1 MTPDLIDGHWIDI
14 CSVVSGFAF
23 VVYRRWGI
31 YRRSPL
37 TIYPM
42 ASRKTGMVFSNG
54 VAIFPLLVMVAS
66 AISSQILMALL
77 ESSKITLAVA
87 GVSGTLAILEEE
99 L

>member
-1 MTPDLIDGHWIDI
+1 
-14 CSVVSGFAF
+14 
-23 VVYRRWGI
+23 
-31 YRRSPL
+31 
-37 TIYPM
+37 
-42 ASRKTGMVFSNG
+42 MVFSNG
-54 VAIFPLLVMVAS
+54 VAIFPLLVIVAS